1 MDFKEQILECKAQAL
16 NVINMVFADEDL
28 EKPANDLLDMLPV
41 QIYSTKEAQEQF
53 EA

>member
-1 MDFKEQILECKAQAL
+1 MDFKGQILECKAQAL
-16 NVINMVFADEDL
+16 SIINTVFADETL
-28 EKPANDLLDMLPV
+28 ETSANDLLDMLPV